1 MLLKVYSLVVLTLDL
16 ITLLCGIWLSI
27 IVALYRTLRPP
38 PLKQLNGEI
47 AMVVGVG
54 RGVGR
59 EIAIQLCQLGVT
71 VACVDKDGDM
81 CESTARQAAK
91 NTGRAR
97 AYICDVTDKEQVE
110 KTVETISKNL
120 GVVTMVFHCCAVP
133 SPRVLLQ
140 GPQEIRKAME
150 LSVISHFWLL
160 ESVLPGMERAGRG
173 HIVALSS
180 VAGFSGGPSRSGR
193 VQLST
198 AQFAVQG
205 FAESLHAEFRQSNS
219 NIVITLVHVYPFI
232 VGAEMAKDIRFRIPS
247 YFGTMPA
254 TEAAKKILDGVRR
267 NYAEFSVPGY
277 LLYLGHLLRILPKKA
292 SFMLRDLLDTGVDF
306 G

>member
-1 MLLKVYSLVVLTLDL
+1 MDVA
-16 ITLLCGIWLSI
+16 
-27 IVALYRTLRPP
+27 IVCKTHEV
-38 PLKQLNGEI
+38 Q
-47 AMVVGVG
+47 
-54 RGVGR
+54 
-59 EIAIQLCQLGVT
+59 T
-71 VACVDKDGDM
+71 
-81 CESTARQAAK
+81 
-91 NTGRAR
+91 
-97 AYICDVTDKEQVE
+97 
-110 KTVETISKNL
+110 TVESITEDL
-120 GVVTMVFHCCAVP
+120 GFITMVFHCCAVP
-133 SPRVLLQ
+133 SPRVLLEET
-140 GPQEIRKAME
+140 PEIRKAME

-180 VAGFSGGPSRSGR
+180 VAGFSGGSSRSGR

-232 VGAEMAKDIRFRIPS
+232 VGAEMAKDIRFRLPS